1 MLLEDVD
8 RLFAKSEQIQRQ
20 MSFGGNNEKL
30 GDVEGQFE
38 DVGGNAMTG

>member
-30 GDVEGQFE
+30 GDFE